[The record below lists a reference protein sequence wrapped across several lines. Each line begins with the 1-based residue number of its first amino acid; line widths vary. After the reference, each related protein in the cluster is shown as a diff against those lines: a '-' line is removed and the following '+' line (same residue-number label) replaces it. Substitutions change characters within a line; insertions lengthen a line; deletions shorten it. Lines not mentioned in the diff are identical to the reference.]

1 MVPVRGISSCILPSL
16 TSGHGEFRDRCCSM
30 APCFSN
36 EQQLAYFYGHT
47 LSLGKKNKVCLTSL
61 KNMPAASLGSLCP
74 LNRVFYY
81 VGFIFSLKA
90 SHEPPCYETKQ
101 SVQFTVH
108 GMSIWE
114 AWALYHTHRIGSFC
128 HQTNPRKG
136 SWLDFQNC
144 STCVAHGAKAQQLL
158 SSPECQTGCVTSW
171 SSCSTGRS
179 TVGLML
185 AWDRL
190 FHCVGTK
197 NHCALWPNKQLM
209 GKIAAVAQKMWC
221 KLRQSSLQQA
231 QWTPSGYI
239 YGYMCY
245 TLDLHMLTIP
255 IYFFLL

>member
-101 SVQFTVH
+101 SVLSHCTWHVH
-108 GMSIWE
+108 LRSLGFVSH
-114 AWALYHTHRIGSFC
+114 A
-128 HQTNPRKG
+128 
-136 SWLDFQNC
+136 QNR
-144 STCVAHGAKAQQLL
+144 VLL
-158 SSPECQTGCVTSW
+158 PSDQPQE
-171 SSCSTGRS
+171 
-179 TVGLML
+179 
-185 AWDRL
+185 RL
-190 FHCVGTK
+190 
-197 NHCALWPNKQLM
+197 
-209 GKIAAVAQKMWC
+209 
-221 KLRQSSLQQA
+221 
-231 QWTPSGYI
+231 
-239 YGYMCY
+239 
-245 TLDLHMLTIP
+245 LT
-255 IYFFLL
+255 